1 MKTTFLIS
9 LTIVLSLAL
18 LLTYMV
24 KKEQRSMSRL
34 GNKFIRLLQKFNSWQ
49 MMR

>member
-1 MKTTFLIS
+1 MKVTFYITL
-9 LTIVLSLAL
+9 LCVLSIAL
-18 LLTYMV
+18 LVTYLV
-24 KKEQRSMSRL
+24 KREQRSMSRV